1 MAPASLAHSQSLGLL
16 SLYFTLTVTGGP
28 GPAPVTP
35 QATHFVTPVT
45 PGLSLT
51 THAHTLP
58 VSHTQSPSVS
68 PARPGVTAQC
78 SSHTF
83 ARPGRLTRRV
93 THSHGLTPSRP
104 PLGRPAPQPRRGA
117 AVQSAPQPGLGPS
130 FLGRGSLRPPP
141 APHTASSAASPRAPR
156 QPRRRAGPE
165 SRPEDLQVPGLG
177 DWGGPVR
184 GRRRDRTRDWGSGGA
199 ARGRAAA
206 SAAPANFLRDA
217 GRQGAPL
224 GSVSRWPGRGERTL
238 DGGYA
243 RPPYLAAPRQLQLGS
258 PFDSAPRPG
267 SARASEAAKPA
278 RLLNESP
285 AGPGR
290 CAAPPPHVTAAD
302 PAPDVRALAAPP
314 ARLTPSRGG
323 SGRSAAGRRCSTSP
337 SLAPL
342 GTAGGCAGLGGETQR
357 AS

>member
-28 GPAPVTP
+28 GPASVTP

-117 AVQSAPQPGLGPS
+117 AVQSAPQPGLRPS
-130 FLGRGSLRPPP
+130 FPGQGSLRAPP

-177 DWGGPVR
+177 DWGGAGARKAPGQDAR
-184 GRRRDRTRDWGSGGA
+184 LGEWGGGA
-199 ARGRAAA
+199 RQGCSMRRARELPQRRGEAGGASRVSIPLARPRRADSGWGLRAPSLPGRAAA
-206 SAAPANFLRDA
+206 A
-217 GRQGAPL
+217 
-224 GSVSRWPGRGERTL
+224 
-238 DGGYA
+238 
-243 RPPYLAAPRQLQLGS
+243 
-258 PFDSAPRPG
+258 
-267 SARASEAAKPA
+267 PA
-278 RLLNESP
+278 RLP
-285 AGPGR
+285 
-290 CAAPPPHVTAAD
+290 
-302 PAPDVRALAAPP
+302 VRLGAP
-314 ARLTPSRGG
+314 ARLG
-323 SGRSAAGRRCSTSP
+323 
-337 SLAPL
+337 
-342 GTAGGCAGLGGETQR
+342 
-357 AS
+357 